1 MILDPSI
8 PCVAADLEGTLTTGQ
23 TWKGIRAYLES
34 NGRRREY
41 GMFFAAR
48 LPSAILARTG
58 LLDKREFENRYT
70 ADTLRFFRGLTPKEF
85 RTVAEFIV
93 EHELWPKRRETV
105 LGELEALRLQGRRL
119 ILASGTY
126 QPVLE
131 AFAWRLEAEA
141 IGTQLEVAA
150 GKLTGRLSTPVN
162 VGQYKVE
169 TLRAH
174 LAGATLER
182 AYGDTLPDAPMLE
195 AARVAVAVNPDL
207 KLGRLAQAN
216 DWRVLRV

>member
-1 MILDPSI
+1 MIPDPSI

-23 TWKGIRAYLES
+23 TWRGIRAYLEQ
-34 NGRRREY
+34 NGRGREY
-41 GMFFAAR
+41 SLFFAVR
-48 LPSAILARTG
+48 LPSAVLARVG
-58 LLDKREFENRYT
+58 VLDKREFENRYT
-70 ADTLRFFRGLTPKEF
+70 ADTMRFFRGLTPDEF
-85 RTVAEFIV
+85 RKVAEFIV
-93 EHELWPKRRETV
+93 EHELWPKRRESV
-105 LGELEALRLQGRRL
+105 LHELEALRLEGRRL

-141 IGTQLEVAA
+141 IGTRLEIVG

-162 VGQYKVE
+162 VGQHKVQ

-182 AYGDTLPDAPMLE
+182 AYGDTMPDAPMLS
-195 AARVAVAVNPDL
+195 AAQVAVVVNPDA
-207 KLGRLAQAN
+207 KLGQLAQTN
-216 DWRVLRV
+216 NWRVLNV